1 MSLPVVGRCRL
12 LSARLAIAG
21 LAGAAALAT
30 AGCAAQP
37 QAALPRKSAA
47 LAVPAALASPSLTA
61 RQRVVAAYD
70 GYWQAYADAMSSLNA
85 GKARSIL
92 AGYVPA
98 AGIAA
103 RIRAYQRDWAAHDI
117 AYGGAVTHVLSV
129 RIRGQRAT
137 LHDCLDLSHLGVQS
151 DRTGRVVPGS
161 FGLPRLNF
169 YITLVLSGGRWLV
182 SNMQPVV
189 VPCEP

>member
-70 GYWQAYADAMSSLNA
+70 GYWQAYADAMEAWRIQTAACKRGHDRACNA
-85 GKARSIL
+85 PTPD
-92 AGYVPA
+92 PA
-98 AGIAA
+98 D
-103 RIRAYQRDWAAHDI
+103 Y
-117 AYGGAVTHVLSV
+117 Y
-129 RIRGQRAT
+129 
-137 LHDCLDLSHLGVQS
+137 
-151 DRTGRVVPGS
+151 
-161 FGLPRLNF
+161 
-169 YITLVLSGGRWLV
+169 
-182 SNMQPVV
+182 
-189 VPCEP
+189 